1 MDEEYLQGRSL
12 CMYSVIYLL
21 NFSFSDGTD
30 PINQVTKKEFCF
42 TELLFII
49 SFSHVEITEND
60 WRVYGCDNSTISEV
74 LRHISHVTL
83 FAIIDEVIAFLIW
96 FRKSTKSRPDYPINR
111 IQVQNLI
118 SILFVHSP
126 YSACYCLSN
135 TTQNFFVFC

>member
-1 MDEEYLQGRSL
+1 
-12 CMYSVIYLL
+12 MYVFRNLFIEFFVVRRDWSYK
-21 NFSFSDGTD
+21 SS
-30 PINQVTKKEFCF
+30 NQDRIL
-42 TELLFII
+42 ELLFII

-74 LRHISHVTL
+74 LRHISHVSL

-96 FRKSTKSRPDYPINR
+96 FRKSAKSRPDYPINR

>member
-1 MDEEYLQGRSL
+1 
-12 CMYSVIYLL
+12 MYVFRNLFIEFFVVRRDWSYK
-21 NFSFSDGTD
+21 SS
-30 PINQVTKKEFCF
+30 NQNRIL
-42 TELLFII
+42 ELLFII

>member
-1 MDEEYLQGRSL
+1 
-12 CMYSVIYLL
+12 MYVFRNLFIEFFVVRRDWSYK
-21 NFSFSDGTD
+21 SS
-30 PINQVTKKEFCF
+30 NQNRIL
-42 TELLFII
+42 ELLFII

-74 LRHISHVTL
+74 LRHISHVSL

-96 FRKSTKSRPDYPINR
+96 FRKSVKSRPDYPINR